1 MVTQGLIF
9 KKNPLYEKC
18 TSCTSI
24 GSLRKSRARTLWEK
38 IIKNITP
45 LGIYRCKKCG
55 WRGYRMRFILTK
67 KSVKN
72 ACVYLILVV
81 ISAFIINQILKRFV

>member
-9 KKNPLYEKC
+9 KKNPIYEKC
-18 TSCTSI
+18 PSCTFT

-45 LGIYRCKKCG
+45 LGFYRCKKCG

-67 KSVKN
+67 KSLKN
-72 ACVYLILVV
+72 AFVYLILVL